1 MIDDEMNYETIKQY
15 ARDNGQKINDLIVLA
30 PQNDPFYA
38 GTPGDWEMARW
49 FEGLWNAFYQGHNM
63 HIRRV
68 HYQIISQDPPVMLPN
83 GLPYE
88 NTERCWDSLNQ
99 ASKMARYLRLV
110 NPSAFNDRRNPDPVV
125 FTSYQEHQP
134 EVRTRLG
141 LWQSDLRL
149 PSFPNLPTYAV
160 SDFEAEQGYHLEL
173 WCEKSTMNDVL
184 LPLCRRYGMVLQTG
198 LGELSI
204 TATLAAVSRLQQA
217 RRPARIFY
225 VSDFDPAGQS
235 MPVAVSRKIE
245 YFVRTL
251 GLDVDVRLF
260 PVVLTAQQVKYYQL
274 PRTPIKETERR
285 REFFEDRH
293 GQGAVEL
300 DALEALYPG
309 ELESILG
316 QYIEHYYDTT
326 LLDRVEAAR
335 AEVEQHLSSMWQV
348 VTGRY
353 SQEVAELLTEYKQLE
368 ADFGGRMQG
377 YAERLRVL
385 WLAMQQELEL
395 SAPEIGSVVPSVY
408 AGHEVGDGLLNT
420 ERDYFEQVGM
430 YKLFQGRD

>member
-1 MIDDEMNYETIKQY
+1 MSDEMNYGMIKQY
-15 ARDNGQKINDLIVLA
+15 AKDNGQKVNDLIVLA

-49 FEGLWNAFYQGHNM
+49 FEGLWNAFYQGQNM

-68 HYQIISQDPPVMLPN
+68 HYQIISQNPPVLLPN

-88 NTERCWDSLNQ
+88 NTERCWDFLNQ
-99 ASKMARYLRLV
+99 ASKMARYLNLV
-110 NPSAFNDRRNPDPVV
+110 DPGAFNDRRNPDPVV
-125 FTSYQEHQP
+125 CTSYQNHEP

-149 PSFPNLPTYAV
+149 PGFPNLPSY
-160 SDFEAEQGYHLEL
+160 SINDFESDQVYHLEL

-184 LPLCRRYGMVLQTG
+184 LPLCRHYGMVLQTG

-204 TATLAAVSRLQQA
+204 TATLAAVYRLQQA
-217 RRPARIFY
+217 NRPARLLYI
-225 VSDFDPAGQS
+225 SDFDPAGQS
-235 MPVAVSRKIE
+235 MPVAVSRKME

-251 GLDVDVRLF
+251 GLDLDVRLF
-260 PVVLTAQQVKYYQL
+260 PVVLTAEQVRYYQL

-285 REFFEDRH
+285 RESFEDRH

-309 ELESILG
+309 ELHTILG
-316 QYIEHYYDTT
+316 QYIEHYYDTS
-326 LLDRVEAAR
+326 LADRLQEAH
-335 AEVEQHLSSMWQV
+335 AEIEQHLSGIWQQ

-353 SQEVAELLTEYKQLE
+353 TQEVAALLEEYKQLE
-368 ADFGGRMQG
+368 ADFGGRMRG
-377 YAERLRVL
+377 YADRLRSL
-385 WLAMQQELEL
+385 WQAMQQELDF
-395 SAPEIGSVVPSVY
+395 SAPDIAPLLPSAY
-408 AGHEVGDGLLNT
+408 QGHEVGDGLLNT
-420 ERDYFEQVGM
+420 ERDYFEQVEV

>member
-1 MIDDEMNYETIKQY
+1 MFEEMNYEAIKLY
-15 ARDNGQKINDLIVLA
+15 AKENGQRVNDLIVLA

-49 FEGLWNAFYQGHNM
+49 FAALWNAFYQGQNM

-68 HYQIISQDPPVMLPN
+68 HYQIISQDPPVLLPN

-88 NTERCWDSLNQ
+88 NTERCWDVLNQ

-110 NPSAFNDRRNPDPVV
+110 DPGAFNDRRNPDPVV
-125 FTSYQEHQP
+125 FAQYRNYNPQ
-134 EVRTRLG
+134 VRARLG
-141 LWQSDLRL
+141 LWRDDLKLPDFPGL
-149 PSFPNLPTYAV
+149 PSYTINDFA
-160 SDFEAEQGYHLEL
+160 SDQAYHLEI

-184 LPLCRRYGMVLQTG
+184 IPLCRRYGAVLQTG

-204 TATLAAVSRLQQA
+204 TATLAAVNRLQQA
-217 RRPARIFY
+217 NRPARIFY

-245 YFVRTL
+245 YFVRAL

-260 PVVLTAQQVKYYQL
+260 PVILTLEQVRCYQL

-285 REFFEDRH
+285 RDAFEGRH
-293 GQGAVEL
+293 GEGAVEL

-309 ELESILG
+309 ELQSILS
-316 QYIEHYYDTT
+316 QYIEMYYDMS
-326 LLDRVEAAR
+326 LYDRMEGAR
-335 AEVEQHLSSMWQV
+335 AEVEQHLSAIWQQ

-353 SQEVAELLTEYKQLE
+353 TDEVAALLTEYKQLE
-368 ADFGGRMQG
+368 ADFGGRM
-377 YAERLRVL
+377 
-385 WLAMQQELEL
+385 
-395 SAPEIGSVVPSVY
+395 SVY
-408 AGHEVGDGLLNT
+408 AQRLRQIWQAIQAELEVSAPDISGVVPLPCPATELGMGLFNT
-420 ERDYFEQVGM
+420 QRDYFEQVES
-430 YKLFQGRD
+430 YKMFQGRD

>member
-1 MIDDEMNYETIKQY
+1 MLEKMDYSAIKQY
-15 ARDNGQKINDLIVLA
+15 AKETGQRVNDLIVLA

-38 GTPGDWEMARW
+38 GTPGDWEMAHW
-49 FEGLWNAFYQGHNM
+49 FQALWNAFYQGQNM

-68 HYQIISQDPPVMLPN
+68 HYQIISQDPPIVLPN

-88 NTERCWDSLNQ
+88 NTERCWDYLNQ

-110 NPSAFNDRRNPDPVV
+110 DPEAFNDRRNPDPI
-125 FTSYQEHQP
+125 SYANYPDASP

-149 PSFPNLPTYAV
+149 PGFPNMPSYAIDNFDV
-160 SDFEAEQGYHLEL
+160 AQPYHLEI

-184 LPLCRRYGMVLQTG
+184 LPLCQRYGAVLQTG

-204 TATLAAVSRLQQA
+204 TATLAAVHRLEQA
-217 RRPARIFY
+217 ERPARIFY

-251 GLDVDVRLF
+251 GLNADVRLF
-260 PVVLTAQQVKYYQL
+260 PVILTLDQVRHYQL

-285 REFFEDRH
+285 RDSFEGRH
-293 GQGAVEL
+293 GEGAVEL

-309 ELESILG
+309 QLQMILS
-316 QYIEHYYDTT
+316 QYIETYYDTS
-326 LLDRVEAAR
+326 LYDRVQEAR
-335 AEVEQHLSSMWQV
+335 AEVEQGLSQLWQQ

-353 SQEVAELLTEYKQLE
+353 TDDVAALHAEYMQLE
-368 ADFGGRMQG
+368 QDFGARMSG
-377 YAERLRVL
+377 YADRLRTVWQAIQGEL
-385 WLAMQQELEL
+385 NVTTPDIVPWLP
-395 SAPEIGSVVPSVY
+395 SPHRGS
-408 AGHEVGDGLLNT
+408 EVGSGLLNT
-420 ERDYFEQVGM
+420 EWDYLEQVDV
-430 YKLFQGRD
+430 YKLFQGRE